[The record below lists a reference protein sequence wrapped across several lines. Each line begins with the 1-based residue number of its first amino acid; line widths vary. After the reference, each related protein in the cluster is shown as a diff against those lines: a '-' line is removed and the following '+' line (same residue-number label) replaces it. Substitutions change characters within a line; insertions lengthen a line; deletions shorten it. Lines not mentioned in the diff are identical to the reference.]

1 MSLTPGKRLGP
12 YEIIAPLGAGG
23 MGEVFRARDTRLDRD
38 VAVKVLSRHLSDNS
52 EVRAR
57 FEREAKTVS
66 SLNHPHIC
74 TLHDVGREGDTDY
87 LVMELVEGET
97 LAERLAKG
105 VLPAADVLEFGVQIA
120 DALDQAHRAGVIHRD
135 LKPGNVMLTKS
146 GAKLMDFG
154 LARATGMEG
163 PAPESSL
170 TQPAPSQSPT
180 IAAPL
185 TAEGSILGTFQYM
198 APEQLEGTE
207 ADARAD
213 LWALGCVL
221 YEMAT
226 GRRAFAGKS
235 QASLIGSIMG
245 SEPVPLSQVA
255 PLTPPG
261 LERLVEACLAK
272 DPTDRLQSAHDI
284 RIQLAWLA
292 EGGSQAGVPVPVAA
306 RRRSRER
313 LAWMLA
319 AVLALVAL
327 GTGWFAWNEVSEPER
342 VFKFNV
348 VPPKG
353 IEPVFSGEATTC
365 LTISPDGNWITFVA
379 SDQDGRDVLWLRR
392 IDELEP
398 RAIDGSA
405 DATSPFWSPDSRH
418 VAFFSGGKLKKASV
432 TGAPPLSLCDVQNNP
447 RSGSWNRDGVII
459 FSPSSLD
466 VVHRVPAAG
475 GTPEPLTELDE
486 AKGETTHRWATFL
499 PDQNHFLYM
508 SGSHTTGLEE
518 EGNAI
523 YVSSL
528 DAPKERKL
536 VFLARSNVFHSL
548 GHLLYV
554 RDEVLVAQEWDEKK
568 LEVVGDPFPVVDGIT
583 YSQNHFRSLFSVAD
597 NGMLIYYPGSVGDPV
612 ELVRLDR
619 AGNEVAQIGEP
630 ALFTRM
636 GVSPDGGRL
645 ALAIDDPA
653 TGYSDIWIH
662 DIVRNVRSRFTFGPL
677 SEDFPVWSPD
687 GATLFFTMFESVSP
701 SPHIYRK
708 HLTGTAAEEALV
720 TGDGWKAPIGI
731 SLDGRLLAYSVFE
744 MSATSNSNVL
754 TLDLEKGGDS
764 TTFLADSYNEF
775 GGRFSPDGTKM
786 VYVTNASGR
795 LETYVATFPEPERRW
810 QISNNGGWPLVWTS
824 DGKEIIIRSE
834 GKVVSVGVEGT
845 ANDLVIGAPVLLFD
859 SSRYDLLRVTPDG
872 RSFFATKL
880 PPDTGTD
887 TITFVSNWM
896 AVAKPE

>member
-1 MSLTPGKRLGP
+1 
-12 YEIIAPLGAGG
+12 
-23 MGEVFRARDTRLDRD
+23 MGEVYSATDTRLGRD
-38 VAVKVLSRHLSDNS
+38 VAVKVLSRHLSDS
-52 EVRAR
+52 PEVRAR

-74 TLHDVGREGDTDY
+74 TLFDVGREGETDF
-87 LVMELVEGET
+87 LVMELIEGET
-97 LAERLAKG
+97 LAERLQKG
-105 VLPAADVLEFGVQIA
+105 PLPGPEVLELGVQIA
-120 DALDQAHRAGVIHRD
+120 DALDRAHRAGVIHRD

-170 TQPAPSQSPT
+170 TMPAPSQSPT
-180 IAAPL
+180 LAAPL
-185 TAEGSILGTFQYM
+185 TAEGTILGTFQYM
-198 APEQLEGTE
+198 SPEQLEGTE

-245 SEPVPLSQVA
+245 SEPAPLSQVA

-272 DPTDRLQSAHDI
+272 DPADRLQSAHDI
-284 RIQLAWLA
+284 RMQLAWLA

-313 LAWMLA
+313 LAWVLA
-319 AVLALVAL
+319 AVFAVVAV
-327 GTGWFAWNEVSEPER
+327 GTGWFAWNEASAPER
-342 VFKFNV
+342 VFRFNV
-348 VPPKG
+348 VPPRG
-353 IEPVFSGEATTC
+353 IEPVFNGEATTC

-379 SDQDGRDVLWLRR
+379 SDQEGRNVLWLRR

-398 RAIDGSA
+398 RAIDGSV
-405 DATSPFWSPDSRH
+405 DPTSPFWSPDSRH

-432 TGAPPLSLCDVQNNP
+432 TGAPPLGLCDVQNNP

-466 VVHRVPAAG
+466 VVHRIPAAG

-486 AKGETTHRWATFL
+486 AKGETTHRWASFL
-499 PDQNHFLYM
+499 PDGNHFLYM

-554 RDEVLVAQEWDEKK
+554 RDEVLVAQEFDEKK
-568 LEVVGDPFPVVDGIT
+568 LEVVGDPFPVVDGIN
-583 YSQNHFRSLFSVAD
+583 YSQSHFRSLFAVAD

-619 AGNEVAQIGEP
+619 NGNETGQIGEP
-630 ALFTRM
+630 AFFKRL

-645 ALAIDDPA
+645 ALAIEDPA

-677 SEDFPVWSPD
+677 NEDFPVWSPD
-687 GATLFFTMFESVSP
+687 GATLYFNMITDVSP
-701 SPHIYRK
+701 SPSIYRK
-708 HLTGTAAEEALV
+708 GLTGTAPEEALV
-720 TGDGWKAPIGI
+720 KGDGWMAPVGI
-731 SLDGRLLAYSVFE
+731 SLDGRLLAYSIFE

-754 TLDLEKGGDS
+754 TLDLEQGGEG
-764 TTFLADSYNEF
+764 TTFLADPYNEF

-786 VYVTNASGR
+786 VYATNASGR
-795 LETYVATFPEPERRW
+795 METYVATFPVPERRW
-810 QISNNGGWPLVWTS
+810 QISNNGGWPLLWTI
-824 DGKEIIIRSE
+824 DGKEILIRSE
-834 GKVVSVGVEGT
+834 GKVVSVGVEAT
-845 ANDLVIGAPVLLFD
+845 ANDLVIGSPVVLFD
-859 SSRYDLLRVTPDG
+859 ASRHDLLRVTPDG

-880 PPDTGTD
+880 PPETGTD
-887 TITFVSNWM
+887 TITVISDWM
-896 AVAKPE
+896 AAAKPE